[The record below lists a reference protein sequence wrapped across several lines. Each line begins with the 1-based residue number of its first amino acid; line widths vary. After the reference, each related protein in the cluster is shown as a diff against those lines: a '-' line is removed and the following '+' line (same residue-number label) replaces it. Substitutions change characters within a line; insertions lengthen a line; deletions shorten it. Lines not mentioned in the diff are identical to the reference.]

1 MQANL
6 ERNKIG
12 KKIGKVDRKQNL
24 LYADNSII
32 SNDISIIVII
42 LIYGNQQREYGL
54 CSFKKNT

>member
-6 ERNKIG
+6 ERNKVG
-12 KKIGKVDRKQNL
+12 KKIGKVDRKQNI
-24 LYADNSII
+24 YADNSII